1 MPRRDSDTGLRCCT
15 PCFVQSNTNY
25 VLRSTLFPGPWVV
38 QDNSYVSWMRAVSRR
53 AFSRRHIASGRRCW
67 RLLWWVAARAPCGV
81 GGPIVVAGELLRRP
95 LATHSRCSVTP
106 PKTSIPRQRR
116 SKAQHQ
122 QRSLASSRPLLAQFS
137 GYICSFNRRRR
148 TPGRLPRVS
157 ALGIAARCDTPAAPP
172 TSSHISD
179 SVGSH
184 GAHRARQRQPYD
196 PQRFA
201 AAYAP
206 EEGGSAQ
213 GPRHQV

>member
-1 MPRRDSDTGLRCCT
+1 MTESLRLGRLRASGDGSARPVCRHDRHRRQRLKLSQPTGRSKGRWGTLRINMPRRDSDTGLRCCS

-53 AFSRRHIASGRRCW
+53 AFSWRHIASGRRCW

-81 GGPIVVAGELLRRP
+81 GGPIVVAGELLRRS

-137 GYICSFNRRRR
+137 A
-148 TPGRLPRVS
+148 TS
-157 ALGIAARCDTPAAPP
+157 APSTAAAAPLA
-172 TSSHISD
+172 
-179 SVGSH
+179 GC
-184 GAHRARQRQPYD
+184 
-196 PQRFA
+196 
-201 AAYAP
+201 P
-206 EEGGSAQ
+206 EFRLLE
-213 GPRHQV
+213 